1 MPASLTP
8 MEKHGVPCSFVGG
21 QPGSGRPR
29 KPRVTDEMRRLVEE
43 HAHAIL
49 SPYFASLGLELH
61 DDGSVT
67 RCRSAVVIGK
77 HEGEVFA
84 SEVDD
89 LAAQMAAARELLDRV
104 YWRPRQS
111 VEVAGVED
119 GPIGLNVSGFD
130 LSVLSDSELQV
141 LQRLCERSDG
151 EER

>member
-1 MPASLTP
+1 MARRRCKSKTKAGRQCRAAPLKGRDVCLAHSDGETRSS
-8 MEKHGVPCSFVGG
+8 MQFVGG

-61 DDGSVT
+61 DDGSMT
-67 RCRSAVVIGK
+67 RCRAAVIIAK

-89 LAAQMAAARELLDRV
+89 LGAQ
-104 YWRPRQS
+104 
-111 VEVAGVED
+111 
-119 GPIGLNVSGFD
+119 
-130 LSVLSDSELQV
+130 
-141 LQRLCERSDG
+141 
-151 EER
+151 